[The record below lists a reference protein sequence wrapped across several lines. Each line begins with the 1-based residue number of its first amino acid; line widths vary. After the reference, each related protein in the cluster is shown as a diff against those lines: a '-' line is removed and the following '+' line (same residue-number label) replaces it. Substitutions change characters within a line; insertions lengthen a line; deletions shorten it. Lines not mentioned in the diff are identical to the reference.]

1 MKGCRC
7 IVSGRVQGVYYRRS
21 AQRVAESLGVT
32 GSARNLP
39 DGRVEVVAW
48 GGDAALA
55 RLVEWLHEGPAL
67 ARVESVDVV
76 PIALASN
83 ERVPDQFTTG

>member
-1 MKGCRC
+1 M
-7 IVSGRVQGVYYRRS
+7 SGRVQGVYYRRS

-48 GGDAALA
+48 GEDDAVT
-55 RLVEWLHEGPAL
+55 RLVEWLHQGPAL

-76 PIALASN
+76 QVQLADDQ
-83 ERVPDQFTTG
+83 RVPDHFTTG